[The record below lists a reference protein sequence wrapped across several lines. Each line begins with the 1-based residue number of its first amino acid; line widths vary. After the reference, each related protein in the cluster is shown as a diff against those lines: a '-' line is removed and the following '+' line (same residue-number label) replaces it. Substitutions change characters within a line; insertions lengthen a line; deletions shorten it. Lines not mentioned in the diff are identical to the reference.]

1 MTNIDGQ
8 GWRVEFDAE
17 VEFRNGGSL
26 SVEGFRLDSPSP
38 ELDDAATGELL
49 VRHLGLLM
57 VGTVRVANRRMIAEA
72 HKGSRGVATAP
83 VTGPRLIELSHRV
96 EHGMATLPGVPGPEI
111 GDYLTREASR
121 GLYGPGT
128 EFHIGTISMVTN
140 TGTYV
145 DSPAHRHEGQPDLA
159 QLPLSSVAD
168 LEGLVIRVAGDG
180 VRAVDKAALLPFD
193 VVGRAV
199 LIHTGWDAHW
209 RTPAYFEGHP
219 YVTADAAAWL
229 VEQGAA
235 LVGIDSLNID
245 STDDPLRPVH
255 TALLGA
261 GIPVVE
267 HLRGLE
273 QLPPSGFRFHAAPV
287 PVVGLGTFP
296 VRAYAVVEQ
305 G

>member
-1 MTNIDGQ
+1 MNTDGQ

-26 SVEGFRLDSPSP
+26 RVEGFRLDSPRP
-38 ELDDAATGELL
+38 ELDDETTAELL

-57 VGTVRVANRRMIAEA
+57 VGSVRVSNRRMIAEA
-72 HKGSRGVATAP
+72 HKGSRGVPTGAAG
-83 VTGPRLIELSHRV
+83 GPRLVELSHRV

-121 GLYGPGT
+121 EVYGPGT
-128 EFHIGTISMVTN
+128 EFHIGTISMVAN

-145 DSPAHRHEGQPDLA
+145 DSPAHRYDGRADLA
-159 QLPLSSVAD
+159 GLPLSSVAD
-168 LEGLVIRVAGDG
+168 LDGIVVRVAGDG
-180 VRAVDKAALLPFD
+180 LRAVDKAALLPFD
-193 VVGRAV
+193 VAGRAV

-219 YVTADAAAWL
+219 YLTADAAAWL
-229 VEQGAA
+229 AEQGAA

-245 STDDPLRPVH
+245 STDDPLRPAH

-261 GIPVVE
+261 GIPVAE

-296 VRAYAVVEQ
+296 VRAYAVLD
-305 G
+305 